1 MPECVIRVESLFKTY
16 REGLLSRK
24 TVAALRGIDLAVPKG
39 SIFGL
44 LGPNGAG
51 KTTLIKVLLGLVRR
65 SSGNG
70 ELLGRPLGD
79 RRGRRLVGYLPEH
92 HRFPRHLTGH
102 SAMLYYG
109 GLSNLSRR
117 EIRAKQAQL
126 LERVG
131 LAAWGSTAVS
141 KYSKGMQQR
150 LGIAQALLHRPE
162 LLILDEPTD
171 GVDPVG
177 RADIRKL
184 LKELQAEGTT
194 IFLNSH
200 QLQEI
205 ELVCDR
211 AAILSRGQVQRL
223 GTMDEITQHPK
234 TQMQFVLRGTPEEL
248 RAALANVATEHWQPG
263 EDGTTIVTV
272 AAPDQRA
279 VHHSLDRLRQ
289 HQVDILEMRRM
300 RNSLEQAFLEIITT
314 DAEPADDKRA

>member
-1 MPECVIRVESLFKTY
+1 MIRVDRLCKTY
-16 REGLLSRK
+16 REGLFSRGQ
-24 TVAALRGIDLAVPKG
+24 VNALRGVDLTVPRG

-65 SSGNG
+65 SAGDG

-79 RRGRRLVGYLPEH
+79 RRGRSRIGYLPEH
-92 HRFPRHLTGH
+92 HRIPRHLTGDA
-102 SAMLYYG
+102 AMFYYG

-117 EIRAKQAQL
+117 EIRARRGEL
-126 LERVG
+126 LGRVG

-177 RADIRKL
+177 RAEIRTL
-184 LKELQAEGTT
+184 LKELQSEGTT

-211 AAILSRGQVQRL
+211 AAILSHGQVQRF
-223 GTMDEITQHPK
+223 GTMDEITRHPK
-234 TQMQFVLRGTPEEL
+234 TEMQFVLRGTPEEL
-248 RAALANVATEHWQPG
+248 RAGLAEIQVEQWEEG
-263 EDGTTIVTV
+263 EDGTTTVTV
-272 AAPDQRA
+272 AAPDQAA
-279 VHHSLDRLRQ
+279 VHRCLDALRRQ
-289 HQVDILEMRRM
+289 PIDILEMRRL

-314 DAEPADDKRA
+314 EATENGPV